1 MDPNSSSADIN
12 ELRKSIDAQHR
23 ETFAHQ
29 AELIQHIQDVKAALK
44 RLFEKV
50 ISEQHATS
58 QLFSEARDSIQ
69 AFNEQPQDEAA
80 SEALR
85 EQLAIIAG
93 EQENIGKR
101 LDYYHGHLSQAESV
115 LKMLSENLET
125 QDATSITS
133 DALEARL
140 AEKTN
145 ALDTALEEIAELRAQ
160 LDEIRNESSGHLE
173 SMNRQRSES
182 LEQLKESDQKIERLQ
197 YDLDIEQAKTSVLQ
211 AQLDEAQSE
220 IADMNT
226 KVEQRAALGEEAAD
240 LRHKLETLQASLR
253 YAEQRATSSE
263 EAERKLSQRLSLV
276 SEELSE
282 LRSRGGSGPSRNAAA
297 PKDTLETRAEMES
310 LLPLRSR
317 VRDLEQVNKS
327 LEIKLEYLAKEKDRA
342 VEEAHVVTARS
353 KLAREL
359 EVSNAERKSATK
371 RADDLQRAVDALEA
385 EVQSLRSLKGNDS
398 GEDIKFNE
406 VTARQQLGDLL
417 VDSGVITQE
426 QLDEVIAENGI
437 HNARGRIGSL
447 IVKKGYASEDSI
459 AQALAH
465 QMSVPFV
472 RLKFN
477 TVQPDAVHQ
486 ITGRL
491 AETHNCL
498 PISIEGEELRLA
510 MANPM
515 DLIAIEDV
523 EHATGF
529 RVIPCL
535 ATMTD
540 INNAMRLH
548 YANVAAKR

>member
-1 MDPNSSSADIN
+1 MDQSSSNADIN

-85 EQLAIIAG
+85 EQLGIIAG

-133 DALEARL
+133 DALESRL

-145 ALDTALEEIAELRAQ
+145 ALDTALEEIGDLRAQ
-160 LDEIRNESSGHLE
+160 LDEIRNESSEHLE
-173 SMNRQRSES
+173 TMNRQRSES

-226 KVEQRAALGEEAAD
+226 QVEQRAALGEEAAD

-263 EAERKLSQRLSLV
+263 EAERK
-276 SEELSE
+276 
-282 LRSRGGSGPSRNAAA
+282 
-297 PKDTLETRAEMES
+297 
-310 LLPLRSR
+310 
-317 VRDLEQVNKS
+317 
-327 LEIKLEYLAKEKDRA
+327 
-342 VEEAHVVTARS
+342 
-353 KLAREL
+353 
-359 EVSNAERKSATK
+359 
-371 RADDLQRAVDALEA
+371 
-385 EVQSLRSLKGNDS
+385 
-398 GEDIKFNE
+398 
-406 VTARQQLGDLL
+406 
-417 VDSGVITQE
+417 
-426 QLDEVIAENGI
+426 
-437 HNARGRIGSL
+437 
-447 IVKKGYASEDSI
+447 
-459 AQALAH
+459 
-465 QMSVPFV
+465 
-472 RLKFN
+472 
-477 TVQPDAVHQ
+477 
-486 ITGRL
+486 
-491 AETHNCL
+491 
-498 PISIEGEELRLA
+498 
-510 MANPM
+510 
-515 DLIAIEDV
+515 
-523 EHATGF
+523 
-529 RVIPCL
+529 
-535 ATMTD
+535 
-540 INNAMRLH
+540 
-548 YANVAAKR
+548 